1 MSGSRRIGPRGGAS
15 VLAIPALLLLASL
28 AGLILGLTGDGWR
41 DVAASL
47 LLALP
52 VLISLRSWLR
62 RS

>member
-1 MSGSRRIGPRGGAS
+1 MNASRRIGPQRAGN
-15 VLAIPALLLLASL
+15 VLAMPALLLVASL
-28 AGLILGLTGDGWR
+28 TGLILGLTGDGWR

-52 VLISLRSWLR
+52 VLIFLRSWLR

>member
-1 MSGSRRIGPRGGAS
+1 MSGSRRIAPRGAAG
-15 VLAIPALLLLASL
+15 VLAAPALLLVASL
-28 AGLILGLTGDGWR
+28 VGLILGLTGDGWR

-52 VLISLRSWLR
+52 VLLFVRSWLR

>member
-1 MSGSRRIGPRGGAS
+1 MNPSRRIGPQRAVS
-15 VLAIPALLLLASL
+15 VLAVPALLLVASL

-41 DVAASL
+41 DAAASL

-52 VLISLRSWLR
+52 VLIFLRSWLR

>member
-1 MSGSRRIGPRGGAS
+1 MTRSRRIAPRRAPG
-15 VLAIPALLLLASL
+15 VLAMPALLLVASL
-28 AGLILGLTGDGWR
+28 TGLILGLTGDGWR

-52 VLISLRSWLR
+52 VVIFLRSWLR

>member
-1 MSGSRRIGPRGGAS
+1 VTGSRRIAPRGALG
-15 VLAIPALLLLASL
+15 VLAMPAVLLVASL
-28 AGLILGLTGDGWR
+28 IGLILGLTGDGWR

-52 VLISLRSWLR
+52 VLLFLRSWLR